1 MSWIGN
7 LVGQIFPQRNDSK
20 SSRKLPHPP
29 SIMAGGSPWYEDVSL
44 TKEEVNNKIKKDIL
58 STHPNL
64 KTLNLSAI
72 IDEVVGDTEFDS
84 YRGYLTFSHNNFV
97 KESRELALEKYDER
111 HQKNMFRWY
120 VIARLKS
127 TVRKIITNQRNKRRH
142 QFWRGIEKTED

>member
-7 LVGQIFPQRNDSK
+7 LVGQIFPQRSDSK

-64 KTLNLSAI
+64 KTLNLSDI

-84 YRGYLTFSHNNFV
+84 YREYLTFSHNNLI
-97 KESRELALEKYDER
+97 KESRKLALEKYDEI

-127 TVRKIITNQRNKRRH
+127 NVHQMVIAFRKRKRQRY
-142 QFWRGIEKTED
+142 WTIPG